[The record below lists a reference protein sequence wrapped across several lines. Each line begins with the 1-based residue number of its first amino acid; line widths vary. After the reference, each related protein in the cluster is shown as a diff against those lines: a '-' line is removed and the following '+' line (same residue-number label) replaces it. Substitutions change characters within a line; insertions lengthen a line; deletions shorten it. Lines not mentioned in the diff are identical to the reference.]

1 MYFKHI
7 PVSQGITGF
16 CSNQPTRCEQK
27 QEFDTLALRDR
38 EKTRALWL
46 HVLSQKL
53 CIDFKGFA
61 ETTAGFHGNYVY
73 GI

>member
-1 MYFKHI
+1 MVTSL
-7 PVSQGITGF
+7 PA
-16 CSNQPTRCEQK
+16 E
-27 QEFDTLALRDR
+27 LR
-38 EKTRALWL
+38 
-46 HVLSQKL
+46 VLSQKL